1 LENLK
6 IKKMKVLITGGA
18 GFIGSHLTAYLT
30 YKGVEVVV
38 LDNLLRGN
46 KIEDSILDKIT
57 LIQGDVRDQDLVI
70 KLAENCEYIYH
81 LAAILGVDVVADN
94 PVETMETE
102 VEGTKNV
109 VYAALKQGVK
119 KVIYASTS
127 GVYGHSAI
135 EKSVDED
142 IMIDPRTSYAMA
154 KRYNEIYLK
163 AMYEERGLESISLR
177 FFNVYGPRQDDRMV
191 IPRFFE
197 QALKNEPITVF
208 GSGKQTRDFTSV
220 EETIISLVK
229 LTEISKG
236 AEIFNIANETEM
248 NILELAIHIKELTKS
263 SSEIKLI
270 ESPANRYDYEVE
282 RRVGSSEKLY
292 KATGFKPNTDIR
304 IGLKNLHETLYQI
317 N

>member
-1 LENLK
+1 
-6 IKKMKVLITGGA
+6 MKVLITGGA

-46 KIEDSILDKIT
+46 KIEDSILDKIN

-248 NILELAIHIKELTKS
+248 NILELAIHIKELTQS